1 MHELSI
7 TQNLVAIA
15 TAHAQGAP
23 VTRITLEIGQL
34 SAILPDSIRFCFDVC
49 AQGTLLEGARL
60 EIIEIPGRGKC
71 RQCGYEMALEMPYGI
86 CDRCN
91 SPGLDLV
98 AGQEL
103 KITEMETAVCA

>member
-15 TAHAQGAP
+15 TVHAQGAP
-23 VTRITLEIGQL
+23 ITRITLEIGQL
-34 SAILPDSIRFCFDVC
+34 SAILPDAIRFCFDVC

-60 EIIEIPGRGKC
+60 EIIEVPGRGHC
-71 RQCGYEMALEMPYGI
+71 RQCGHEMALEMPYGI

-91 SPGLDLV
+91 SPFLDLV

-103 KITEMETAVCA
+103 KIKEMETAACA